1 MKKNR
6 IERTIIKIFEDFEMG
21 ELPDELEEWFER
33 YIPQRNR
40 KNVTDENRC
49 IANTHKK
56 DRCVKKIHKTSQCL
70 CYQHSQIYFKN
81 LLLPFGLFDTTR
93 EELLKLE
100 IKKNVSDDD
109 KSDNVIEKN

>member
-21 ELPDELEEWFER
+21 ELPDELDEWFER

-81 LLLPFGLFDTTR
+81 HLLPFGLFDTTR

-100 IKKNVSDDD
+100 IKKN
-109 KSDNVIEKN
+109 DNDIILEKN